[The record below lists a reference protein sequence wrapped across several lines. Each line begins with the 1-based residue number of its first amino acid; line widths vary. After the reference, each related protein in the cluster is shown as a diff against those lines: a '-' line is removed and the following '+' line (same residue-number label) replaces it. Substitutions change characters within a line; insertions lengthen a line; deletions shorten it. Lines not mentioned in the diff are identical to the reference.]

1 MLIVKDDIFFT
12 GFEGDF
18 RRPPEER
25 RRKAPAA
32 RDLASLIRSIE
43 YSATAALERALKLAP
58 DEQGRLGTALMEWVG
73 RSTAAFLAAY
83 RENMTHSS
91 LWPSGRQATGQ
102 MLDFFL
108 FEKTLDE
115 IEFELVQRPEW
126 LRVPLTAMLRLLSQC
141 TNEAS

>member
-1 MLIVKDDIFFT
+1 
-12 GFEGDF
+12 
-18 RRPPEER
+18 
-25 RRKAPAA
+25 
-32 RDLASLIRSIE
+32 
-43 YSATAALERALKLAP
+43 
-58 DEQGRLGTALMEWVG
+58 
-73 RSTAAFLAAY
+73 
-83 RENMTHSS
+83 
-91 LWPSGRQATGQ
+91 